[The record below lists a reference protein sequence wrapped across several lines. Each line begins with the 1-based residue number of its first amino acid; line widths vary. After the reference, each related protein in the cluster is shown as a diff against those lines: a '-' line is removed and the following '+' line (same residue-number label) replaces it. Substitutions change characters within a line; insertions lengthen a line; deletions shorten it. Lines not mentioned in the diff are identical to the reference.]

1 MLIIVNN
8 TVSDN
13 EVTYN
18 IHMSYYSFILSNKY
32 GNLHQ
37 YNFIEATQIILI
49 GVGAFNACI
58 FSVIF
63 NVFAVLCR

>member
-1 MLIIVNN
+1 
-8 TVSDN
+8 
-13 EVTYN
+13 
-18 IHMSYYSFILSNKY
+18 MSYYSFILSNKY